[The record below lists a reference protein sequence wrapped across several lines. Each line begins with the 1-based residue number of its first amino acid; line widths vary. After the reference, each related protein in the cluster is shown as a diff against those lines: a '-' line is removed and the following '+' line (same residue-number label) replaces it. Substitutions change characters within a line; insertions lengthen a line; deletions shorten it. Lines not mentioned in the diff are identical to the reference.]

1 MSKKKKKKQQMH
13 VSAEK
18 KETSVKQGTVTQA
31 NNAPQ
36 NKGKEEAGEIR
47 MNFYSA
53 MSMLTTLLSAV
64 SVICA
69 MLLSGRGFYYVLQT
83 LYDETETDIMFLNE
97 HLLESD
103 FSQKMIYCMYAMA
116 GVLVVMLILSLS
128 GTIAAI
134 NPKKK
139 PNIVSGVIMIVFSVS
154 AIVLYV
160 IGSTDTQGIV
170 DAFIYVPL
178 SKHIGLYNI
187 ELYIL
192 IANALCSV
200 VNVFGQKY
208 GLKLYKE
215 KGTTC

>member
-1 MSKKKKKKQQMH
+1 
-13 VSAEK
+13 
-18 KETSVKQGTVTQA
+18 
-31 NNAPQ
+31 
-36 NKGKEEAGEIR
+36 
-47 MNFYSA
+47 
-53 MSMLTTLLSAV
+53 
-64 SVICA
+64 
-69 MLLSGRGFYYVLQT
+69 
-83 LYDETETDIMFLNE
+83 
-97 HLLESD
+97 
-103 FSQKMIYCMYAMA
+103 YCMYAMA